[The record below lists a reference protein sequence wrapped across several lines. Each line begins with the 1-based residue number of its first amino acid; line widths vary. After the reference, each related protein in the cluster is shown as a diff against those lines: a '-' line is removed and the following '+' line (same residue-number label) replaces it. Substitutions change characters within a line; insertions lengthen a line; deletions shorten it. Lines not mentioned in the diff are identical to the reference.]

1 MNDQT
6 RQALAFIAKQI
17 QELKI
22 IQPHLVQAVNAV
34 LAKEQFAKWKKQVVH
49 QIGEHVA
56 PAYQRRLSKD
66 WLETTFA
73 GADMYDELS
82 DDVEMC
88 LRQLYALS
96 QEIETQGLP
105 ASDSADSPSA
115 RLPTHGQARRQS

>member
-6 RQALAFIAKQI
+6 RQALAFLAKQI

-34 LAKEQFAKWKKQVVH
+34 LAKEQFAKWKTQVVH

-56 PAYQRRLSKD
+56 PAYQRRFSKD

-73 GADMYDELS
+73 GADMYDELR
-82 DDVEMC
+82 DDVDMC

-96 QEIETQGLP
+96 KEIETQGLSD
-105 ASDSADSPSA
+105 SDSAES
-115 RLPTHGQARRQS
+115 GQ